1 MAVVRKRGEL
11 QWQAIVRKKGSPE
24 VYKTFEQKADAVR
37 WAKTVELAIERGEID
52 SIDQRTQKI
61 TVSEVITEYTR
72 IKLPTLVTPGMRKV
86 ELARIDKAFGPLYIA
101 NLRSPAIN
109 QWILGLADQPPP
121 GGKKKLSP
129 GTVTHHIN
137 RLSGLVEFARRHMGV
152 YIPENPVRLVTR
164 PKPRAGRT
172 RRLREQ
178 EEARLLECAQET
190 PCLPQLITLA
200 LETAMRLGELLAMR
214 WELVDLQAQTA
225 HVPLSKNGEARTV
238 ALSRAAVAAFKDLKR
253 TKVTEINGKVFH
265 WARSDSVTH
274 TWTRLIRRA
283 QACQAAAMQTAGA
296 LADQQF
302 LADLRFHDLRHEGT
316 SRLFEKGLGVMEVA
330 SMTGHKNISMLKRY
344 THIGAQNLARKLG

>member
-1 MAVVRKRGEL
+1 MAVVRKRGDL

-61 TVSEVITEYTR
+61 TVGEVIDEYTR
-72 IKLPTLVTPGMRKV
+72 IKLPTLVGPGMRKI

-101 NLRSPAIN
+101 NLRAPVIN
-109 QWILGLADQPPP
+109 QWVLALADQPP
-121 GGKKKLSP
+121 GSKKKLSP

-164 PKPRAGRT
+164 PKLTPGRT

-190 PCLPQLITLA
+190 PRLPQLITLA
-200 LETAMRLGELLAMR
+200 LETAMRLGELLALR
-214 WELVDLQAQTA
+214 WEFVDLQAQTA

-238 ALSRAAVAAFKDLKR
+238 ALSKAAVAAFKYLKR

-274 TWTRLIRRA
+274 TWTRLIKRA

-302 LADLRFHDLRHEGT
+302 LVDLRFHDLRHEGT
-316 SRLFEKGLGVMEVA
+316 SRLFEKGLGLMEVA
-330 SMTGHKNISMLKRY
+330 SMTGHKNIAMLKRY
-344 THIGAQNLARKLG
+344 THIGAQNLAKKLG